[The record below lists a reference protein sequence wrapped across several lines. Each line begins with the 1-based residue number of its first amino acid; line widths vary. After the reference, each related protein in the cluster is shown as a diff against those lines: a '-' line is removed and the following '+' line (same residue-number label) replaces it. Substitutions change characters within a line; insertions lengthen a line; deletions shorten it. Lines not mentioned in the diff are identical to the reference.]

1 MVRNTEKRRKSKVQK
16 EVIDKKNEEI
26 KLEISMSDK
35 AIQERQRK
43 VQTFDQL
50 ESENDKN
57 SEILSRLYDS
67 GIINENGTLVR
78 NI

>member
-1 MVRNTEKRRKSKVQK
+1 M
-16 EVIDKKNEEI
+16 IDKKNEEI

-35 AIQERQRK
+35 AIQELQRK
-43 VQTFDQL
+43 VQIFDQL

-67 GIINENGTLVR
+67 GIINENGALVK
-78 NI
+78 NIEKPEDME